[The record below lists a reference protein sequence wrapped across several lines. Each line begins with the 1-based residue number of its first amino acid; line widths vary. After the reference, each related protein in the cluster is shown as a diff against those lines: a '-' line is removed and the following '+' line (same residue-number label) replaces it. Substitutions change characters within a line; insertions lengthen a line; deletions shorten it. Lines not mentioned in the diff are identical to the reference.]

1 MDHVRLA
8 ELRLR
13 DFAGL
18 DAAVIA
24 FRPGLNAVS
33 GEFGTT
39 RSVILDALA
48 VATGARTTTD
58 TARGRGATARVEARF
73 DVDHEGAA
81 GRWLREQGVGG
92 RDLVVARE
100 VAPGGPAQ
108 GWINDRPVPHQTLAD
123 LGTLLVEVLGAP
135 ESRLL
140 QPATHLDLL
149 DAFAGPAV
157 QKLRAEVAEQ
167 VLKRAEL
174 RARLQAMVAGE
185 HERTRQVDLLAHQI
199 REIDTA
205 RLQPGEDQELLQRR
219 MRLANAERLLQAAA
233 AAYAALFEADGQAA
247 ADQLGRALDALRASA
262 DLDPALAKAAERL
275 EALTRAVGEIAQ
287 ELLEYAQTVHVDPSE
302 LASLDDRLATIRSLH
317 RKYGPTTDAILAYRA
332 EAAAMRERLRA
343 AGAPVAQLGEA
354 LRELEQDLGQR
365 LERLGALRREAARAL
380 EHEVERALQALDI
393 YGPALVV
400 AVAHDPAEDG
410 VPLAGGRV
418 SVSPAGADR
427 VEFFLVSAPGQTP
440 RSLAAAAADSLPLM
454 LVLRVLLPDPGAAP
468 VLVCAGVDA
477 GLDGHRAG
485 SLARFLVSAS
495 RTRQVVCL
503 TDSTEVTG
511 LADRHIRVTKE
522 QAWGRA
528 RLQVQVLD
536 RQQARVAV

>member
-1 MDHVRLA
+1 MRLA

-13 DFAGL
+13 DFAGI

-33 GEFGTT
+33 GEVGTT
-39 RSVILDALA
+39 RSVIRDALA
-48 VATGARTTTD
+48 VATGVRTTTD
-58 TARGRGATARVEARF
+58 FTRGRGATARVEARF
-73 DVDHEGAA
+73 DVDPEGAA

-100 VAPGGPAQ
+100 VAPGGPGQ
-108 GWINDRPVPHQTLAD
+108 GWINDRPVPAETLAD
-123 LGTLLVEVLGAP
+123 LGTLLVEILGEP

-157 QKLRAEVAEQ
+157 QELRAAVAEQ

-185 HERTRQVDLLAHQI
+185 RERTRQLDLLAHQI
-199 REIDTA
+199 WEIDAA

-219 MRLANAERLLQAAA
+219 TRLANAERLLQAAA
-233 AAYAALFEADGQAA
+233 AAYAALSEADGQAA
-247 ADQLGRALDALRASA
+247 ADQLGRALDALRASV
-262 DLDPALAKAAERL
+262 DLDPVLAKAAERL
-275 EALTRAVGEIAQ
+275 EAMARAVGEIAQ
-287 ELLEYAQTVHVDPSE
+287 ELLQYAQTVDVDPSE
-302 LASLDDRLATIRSLH
+302 LVLLDDRLAAIRSLH
-317 RKYGPTTDAILAYRA
+317 RKYGPTADAILAYRA
-332 EAAAMRERLRA
+332 EAAAMRGRLRA
-343 AGAPVAQLGEA
+343 ATAPVAQLGEA
-354 LRELEQDLGQR
+354 IRELERDLGQR

-380 EHEVERALQALDI
+380 EHEVERTLQALDMS
-393 YGPALVV
+393 GPALVV
-400 AVAHDPAEDG
+400 AVAHDPDENG
-410 VPLAGGRV
+410 VPLAGRRV

-427 VEFFLVSAPGQTP
+427 VEFFLAPAPGQTP
-440 RSLAAAAADSLPLM
+440 RSLAAAAADWLPLM
-454 LVLRVLLPDPGAAP
+454 LVLRVMLPDPGAMP

-477 GLDGHRAG
+477 GLDGPRAG
-485 SLARFLVSAS
+485 SLARFLVAAS
-495 RTRQVVCL
+495 RSRQVLCL

-522 QAWGRA
+522 QAWGRL
-528 RLQVQVLD
+528 RIQVQTLD